1 MGYFDYTDPETLSN
15 YIAWISITVL
25 IAYIWAT
32 LRNRRDSRVK
42 AKSRIDKLL
51 TMGETSALADIIA
64 NATDKY
70 ICRLAAEA
78 LMELGDERS
87 KKLLDSPIGE
97 GLATTPDSVAY
108 GLGIRGLRLLTT
120 IGIFFIT
127 WLVFWGLA
135 TLFVAWTS
143 SLFSTP
149 GTDGVAA
156 SIRWSFIIL
165 FASSPLVAGYIAYR
179 WVWRNNYFISE

>member
-32 LRNRRDSRVK
+32 LRNRRESPVK
-42 AKSRIDKLL
+42 AKSRIHKLL
-51 TMGETSALADIIA
+51 AMGETDALADIIA
-64 NATDKY
+64 NETDTY
-70 ICRLAAEA
+70 SCRLAAEA
-78 LMELGDERS
+78 LVELGDERG

-97 GLATTPDSVAY
+97 ALATIPNSVAY
-108 GLGIRGLRLLTT
+108 GLGIRGLRVLTT
-120 IGIFFIT
+120 IGVFFIT

-143 SLFSTP
+143 GLFSTP
-149 GTDGVAA
+149 GTDGLA
-156 SIRWSFIIL
+156 SSTRWLFIIL
-165 FASSPLVAGYIAYR
+165 FGASPLVAGYIAYQ
-179 WVWRNNYFISE
+179 WVWCNKYFISE